1 MTEVLAVEWAPHF
14 INVNGIAPGAFRS
27 EMTDRLVD
35 KVGDFSP
42 NLPRKRLAEPE
53 QLDSTLLFL
62 VSPSSDAVT
71 GTIIKVD
78 DGQYGR

>member
-14 INVNGIAPGAFRS
+14 INVNGIVPGAFRS
-27 EMTDRLVD
+27 EMTDRLIE

-42 NLPRKRLAEPE
+42 NLPRKRFPEPE

-62 VSPSSDAVT
+62 VSPSSEAVT
-71 GTIIKVD
+71 GTVIRVD